1 MSSSPDAIEDVKL
14 SVLLP
19 VRNEGISLAIMLR
32 ILQAALIVPYEV
44 LVVYDSTEDNS
55 IETVESMAEVNPR
68 IRGVLNRQGRG
79 VINAI
84 KSGVQ
89 AARGDYVLIFAADE
103 VGPVVAIDDML
114 ALLEEGCDFV
124 SSSRYSHGGRR
135 LGGSMVGG
143 LLSRTANFLFH
154 RVAGCALSD
163 ATTGIKMFR
172 RDCFQ
177 QMNLEARP
185 IGWAV
190 AFEMSMKA
198 QGIGLTLGE
207 VPILSV
213 DRLYGG
219 ESTFRLGP
227 WCIEYLRWFVWGIK
241 HLRGKPVQ
249 PVRVRIPM
257 STPTPPLPPF
267 SLQQFRQEEV

>member
-1 MSSSPDAIEDVKL
+1 MTSLPTPDSDVEGVKL

-19 VRNEGISLAIMLR
+19 VRNEGISLNIMLR

-44 LVVYDSTEDNS
+44 LVVYDTLEDNS
-55 IETVESMAEVNPR
+55 IETVEAMAALNPR
-68 IRGVLNRQGRG
+68 IRGVLNAQGHG

-84 KSGVQ
+84 KAAVQ
-89 AARGDYVLIFAADE
+89 VARGEYILIFAADE

-114 ALLEEGCDFV
+114 ALLDEGCDFV
-124 SSSRYSHGGRR
+124 SCSRYAYGGRR
-135 LGGSMVGG
+135 LGGSRIGG
-143 LLSRTANFLFH
+143 VLSAAANFLFH
-154 RVAGCALSD
+154 RVAGCSLSD

-172 RDCFQ
+172 RASFH
-177 QMNLEARP
+177 QMDLEARP

-198 QGIGLTLGE
+198 QKIGLSLGE
-207 VPILSV
+207 VPIVSV

-227 WCIEYLRWFVWGIK
+227 WCLEYLRWFFWGLRN
-241 HLRGKPVQ
+241 LRGKPAP
-249 PVRVRIPM
+249 PVKVRIPM
-257 STPTPPLPPF
+257 STPPPPASKVRP
-267 SLQQFRQEEV
+267 QKA

>member
-1 MSSSPDAIEDVKL
+1 MEFNPDEDVKL

-19 VRNEGISLAIMLR
+19 VRNEGISLNIMLR

-44 LVVYDSTEDNS
+44 LVVYDSLEDNS
-55 IETVESMAEVNPR
+55 IETVEFMAAKNPR
-68 IRGVLNRQGRG
+68 IRGVLNAQGRG

-84 KSGVQ
+84 KAAVQ
-89 AARGDYVLIFAADE
+89 VARGEYVLIFAADE

-114 ALLEEGCDFV
+114 VLMDEGCDLV
-124 SSSRYSHGGRR
+124 SCSRYAHGGRR

-143 LLSRTANFLFH
+143 VLSRLANFLFH
-154 RVAGCALSD
+154 QGAGCALSD

-172 RDCFQ
+172 RSCFH
-177 QMNLEARP
+177 QMDLEARP

-198 QGIGLTLGE
+198 QKIGLVLGE

-219 ESTFRLGP
+219 KSTFKLGP
-227 WCIEYLRWFVWGIK
+227 WFVEYLRWFFWGVK
-241 HLRGKPVQ
+241 NLRGVPA
-249 PVRVRIPM
+249 PEVRVRVPM
-257 STPTPPLPPF
+257 STPPPSPSRARLKKGTG
-267 SLQQFRQEEV
+267 S